1 MGFAT
6 LESRINATVLS
17 KLGNAVASIAGED
30 VAGTFDAEYQ
40 EVLGIGS
47 TLPAF
52 AGDATALAGVVR
64 GATLTIDCTPLGLV
78 SAPYTVAEVQ
88 PEHGITRLLLRRVSA

>member
-1 MGFAT
+1 MSFAA
-6 LESRINATVLS
+6 LETRINAAALS
-17 KLGNAVASIAGED
+17 KLGNAVATIAGEE

-47 TLPAF
+47 TMPAF

-64 GATLTIDCTPLGLV
+64 GASLTIDC
-78 SAPYTVAEVQ
+78 APYTVAEVQ